1 MKVILE
7 EISKG
12 RQNVFVQKII
22 QGTNNLIRLDLN
34 SDSYDFQCY
43 SKIYIFD
50 KTTNKW
56 NVLYNNC
63 NHLIPSK
70 LAYSISTNQS
80 PEILLPQFSNE
91 IRHLRKI
98 ASQLL
103 NDKF

>member
-50 KTTNKW
+50 ITT
-56 NVLYNNC
+56 V
-63 NHLIPSK
+63 I
-70 LAYSISTNQS
+70 T
-80 PEILLPQFSNE
+80 
-91 IRHLRKI
+91 
-98 ASQLL
+98 
-103 NDKF
+103 